1 MKAKTLFL
9 IALALVFGGKA
20 FGQEW
25 EQSYEYYTSENEIKY
40 ISNLLGLNEMT
51 VEEMRDMRN
60 MVVIYYRHL
69 VSGLKEKNETWD
81 KYWNG
86 MMSVTAIIDHAS
98 HGETA

>member
-1 MKAKTLFL
+1 MAKDYKIFKQFLKAQDELKDYTPADRYF
-9 IALALVFGGKA
+9 
-20 FGQEW
+20 
-25 EQSYEYYTSENEIKY
+25 TSENEIKY
-40 ISNLLGLNEMT
+40 ISNLLGLNDMT

-86 MMSVTAIIDHAS
+86 MMSVTAIIDHVS